1 MGKFNEQQLKAIECN
16 DKHIVVVAGAGAG
29 KTHTMIHRIK
39 RLVDGGAEPESIL
52 VLTFTRA
59 AALEMKERFISL
71 SKGAVISPEFR
82 TFHSFCYHLVLT
94 DADVRLACGYS
105 SVPAIADTA
114 DARRILAEAK
124 NQSDFKVSERKM
136 KDRKLMTPKEVYQY
150 EMYKK
155 TLNRLMRAKNLITFD
170 QLSTLVCELF
180 EKNDPSIQ
188 MYKEK
193 YKYIVVDEFQDTDNE
208 QFTFISSFKDSNIFV
223 VGDVLQCQPAGTKI
237 TLADDSIKCIEDIK
251 VGDYLLTYDRKQGR
265 YIRGRAK
272 ITPFTNYVEDIEHHY
287 ADKILEI
294 KTSDHTS
301 RYTPEHT
308 TYAKIHYEGN
318 ENCYVTYLMSND
330 AGWWRVGSTKLFLQS
345 QGDMFGPRMR
355 LQSEHGN
362 AVWILGIYE
371 NVRDAWLNE
380 QIVAYQY
387 GIPQT
392 TWEHENTKFNADD
405 LTKLYHA
412 LGDLKHNA
420 EKCLNHYHRD
430 IDYPLFTKYDTW
442 KHFSKLHLFPIHVG
456 NLIPRFMDVVV
467 PEVFVNNEGYEEYR
481 NTYEQILEINECPGC
496 EVYSM
501 SVSRLHNYV
510 SDGILTHNCIYS
522 FRNAD
527 SSIMKGLIDSGEW
540 TVIRLY
546 KNYRSATSIC
556 NFANKNTTY
565 ADPQYRIELDPFRED
580 SGKVDVEC
588 CYQENSYDTLPE
600 DCADDIL
607 KELKTRRKGNYALLA
622 RSNKEVAAL
631 SEFLKQ
637 NKIEFVTRCKND
649 ESLRIL
655 RCVSDNEYFLN
666 YVSTQLDSEKYSQYL
681 RMVYVDATEDE
692 LSYFYEK
699 FRRVPRIKYYMDTVI
714 GIRVVFNDGKLTTYE
729 KIDKILKLLDIKDNI
744 VIDCADDSNRGILQ
758 YLIDEITKSTESD
771 IYVGTIHSVKGL
783 EFNNVFLLG
792 VDGASFPL
800 MNEDN
805 HNLYYVGITRAK
817 DYLRVYNYD

>member
-16 DKHIVVVAGAGAG
+16 DKYIVVVAGAGAG

-39 RLVDGGAEPESIL
+39 RLVDEGAKPESIL

-223 VGDVLQCQPAGTKI
+223 VGDVLQ
-237 TLADDSIKCIEDIK
+237 S
-251 VGDYLLTYDRKQGR
+251 
-265 YIRGRAK
+265 
-272 ITPFTNYVEDIEHHY
+272 
-287 ADKILEI
+287 
-294 KTSDHTS
+294 
-301 RYTPEHT
+301 
-308 TYAKIHYEGN
+308 
-318 ENCYVTYLMSND
+318 
-330 AGWWRVGSTKLFLQS
+330 
-345 QGDMFGPRMR
+345 
-355 LQSEHGN
+355 
-362 AVWILGIYE
+362 
-371 NVRDAWLNE
+371 
-380 QIVAYQY
+380 
-387 GIPQT
+387 
-392 TWEHENTKFNADD
+392 
-405 LTKLYHA
+405 
-412 LGDLKHNA
+412 
-420 EKCLNHYHRD
+420 
-430 IDYPLFTKYDTW
+430 
-442 KHFSKLHLFPIHVG
+442 
-456 NLIPRFMDVVV
+456 
-467 PEVFVNNEGYEEYR
+467 
-481 NTYEQILEINECPGC
+481 
-496 EVYSM
+496 
-501 SVSRLHNYV
+501 
-510 SDGILTHNCIYS
+510 IYS

-527 SSIMKGLIDSGEW
+527 SSIMKCLIDDPRW

-637 NKIEFVTRCKND
+637 NKIDFVTRCRND

-655 RCVSDNEYFLN
+655 RCVGDNEYFLN

-681 RMVYVDATEDE
+681 RMVYVDAPEDE